1 MSVFIDTAV
10 IMYAGGA
17 PHPMRSHC
25 ADLLTA
31 VVERRIEAVTSAEV
45 IQEIL
50 HRFTAIDRRLVG
62 AQMAEAAL
70 DIFAPVLPINEA
82 IMRKMP
88 NLVAK
93 YRHLSA
99 RDLVH
104 VATCEFA
111 GIDLIVSPDR
121 GLDQVDE
128 LSRIDPKD
136 VAGRL
141 L

>member
-1 MSVFIDTAV
+1 MSLFIDTAV

-17 PHPMRSHC
+17 PHPMRNAC
-25 ADLLTA
+25 AELLTA

-45 IQEIL
+45 IQEIM
-50 HRFTAIDRRLVG
+50 HRFTAINRRLVG
-62 AQMAEAAL
+62 ARMAESAL

-88 NLVAK
+88 TLVEK
-93 YRHLSA
+93 YEMLSA

-104 VATCEFA
+104 VATCQVA
-111 GIDLIVSPDR
+111 GIDLIASPDR

-128 LSRIDPKD
+128 VRRIDPTD
-136 VAGRL
+136 VADRL

>member
-1 MSVFIDTAV
+1 
-10 IMYAGGA
+10 
-17 PHPMRSHC
+17 
-25 ADLLTA
+25 
-31 VVERRIEAVTSAEV
+31 V

-93 YRHLSA
+93 YQQLSA

-104 VATCEFA
+104 VATCDVA

-121 GLDQVDE
+121 GLDQVEE
-128 LSRIDPKD
+128 LARIDPTD